1 MVKTKLIMLST
12 QHSWSLIPYLLSL
25 FFNPLTSYVLEPSE
39 KNFVSINSKFTHNIR
54 DVSAHLSAD
63 IYHYHLPS
71 SISKN
76 FRHLWLSFLA
86 KIVDN
91 FSCSLFLKKW
101 YIAHVWKSTKYN
113 PATLK
118 QLLRTRCWQKQ
129 LSQQNIWQCYT
140 KRSPFYKIAPVTKF
154 VKIQPHSNYLL
165 WN

>member
-1 MVKTKLIMLST
+1 MLST

-54 DVSAHLSAD
+54 DVSAHLSAG

-71 SISKN
+71 SISKH

-101 YIAHVWKSTKYN
+101 YIAMFEKVLNTTLQRWSSSCGRAADKSSCPSKIFGNATQKGVPFTKLLQLQSLSKSSCI
-113 PATLK
+113 AITFCEIK
-118 QLLRTRCWQKQ
+118 QQ
-129 LSQQNIWQCYT
+129 Y
-140 KRSPFYKIAPVTKF
+140 
-154 VKIQPHSNYLL
+154 
-165 WN
+165 